1 MADIQFEH
9 IDPWVDGQGD
19 TGLTA
24 RQKLRRNFE
33 KIKAW
38 MDSVATMLS
47 GKYLSKEEDDEAEG
61 VITFKKGSLFGPLGA
76 WGWVKQ
82 TVENRVGEGWAWF
95 KNLLADT
102 LEALSAL
109 INGNLTVHGGDLT
122 VEEDEL
128 GNGGNVSVEGNL
140 TVSGLTTLINAI
152 ISNLTVQHNLT
163 VNETA
168 TIANLIVT
176 GAAHFFKVII
186 DEIKAAGGAI
196 VVTPADGFTVDL
208 VENITINGIAGKRLY
223 WRVSDGEKARTNK
236 WHALDQ
242 ALCKTD
248 NLANGTTYN
257 ASNKFYWSLVAA
269 VSPQPVEKTIDGNV
283 ADCHY
288 IDIYCGN
295 GETQENIP
303 KDANDVPLWYWVGDA
318 RDAAAGDEISML
330 GSRDANDVP
339 RQSALYFSAYTSIDT
354 GLTAPFI
361 ASYRGVN
368 DFNLASHRKTYM
380 DAVGQAFFGQFYSQ
394 STDSDDPTDIEDMLT
409 GSELKIIYGE
419 GSPLVTQPEQHW
431 TQADRQTYVD
441 RCFYYDIS
449 MEPALDG
456 GRFWKWT
463 MQAGESSPTYGWV
476 HVTDGDTLAALE
488 KIADVASDSKLTGGG
503 EKTRVLL
510 NWKDSREYY
519 TQTIAAT
526 PVEMTNSTESCMGS
540 TFAAIYQ
547 AAQTAWTA
555 LCRYLNGDQA
565 FDGGLQDAPLWISAT
580 LDANRVKKEAA
591 ADPAKWKACLLTTT
605 VLPTLSEVQ
614 GETAADSYRRKWSEF
629 YEAMATLAAAQLKW
643 QEKKIDEMGD
653 DGLLDPEE
661 KASLRQIFAA
671 EVKRYF
677 RMLDDFNALGG
688 TSAYYDDTHRLS
700 NIVEVPLNIIA
711 TFMDGEGDIEFDAVS
726 SPTGNPQQK
735 GYFEQ
740 DGSSYK
746 STEDTSVVTGKTY
759 YLPEMDLGTLTWQV
773 NSAMRDG
780 LTEEYDTTKAADAR
794 SGYPKW
800 LLKANETV
808 SQVVSDDLWDYFWNQ
823 YWSAA
828 NTMEAR
834 LTSAHQKSIDDIAEG
849 LQPQIFIQA
858 SAPTNYKEGDHWYQP
873 TTLTNPVTGATVSQD
888 DNGNPIYNHYVAK
901 KVNNVLKWVLVN
913 AATTSVFSKLAN
925 QIYQAV
931 FDSTNASSLVMRA
944 NSIESTV
951 SKISEGSQN
960 LLINSHF
967 EYGTDHWAAY
977 NSATISVVEQSGLP
991 GIFAH
996 CLKVQTSSG
1005 AIRGMQFSK
1014 TQQPYILLEEG
1025 KTYTFSFWAKADASK
1040 RIYVYRGTSNLGFF
1054 TIGTDWDRYGYSIEG
1069 DGKSLTFYIRD
1080 YNASDAVT
1088 FYLVGLQ
1095 LECGSRTDWQDFGG
1109 EPVMMKSQILQ
1120 LADKISMGVF
1130 KDEARKAG
1138 IDIEYDEQTDS
1149 GTVTLDADKVKI
1161 QGDLDLSSMNGLGE
1175 VKINGDKLTIEND
1188 LDIKGLTTEN
1198 VTIVNRNHAVPTI
1211 INMGIVS
1218 ENDNNPVKIKSVQ
1231 VKAVNIA
1238 GTAGSTGVAETE
1250 YGGDFSHMVVLPF
1263 YDSLVGS
1270 GSGWPASGDNL
1281 ISFETSGMQSSNP
1294 LYGNFALHADTNV
1307 DPSQRRVVQWKQNG
1321 THLTITNEVDYYCQ
1335 NFKEIEN
1342 GNYDNNARSAIS
1354 RYLLNRAVLVV
1365 ADPRIVCQQN
1375 TVYVQG
1381 RTTEPYIGGYRVYA
1395 HRGNTAQGNDIKGH
1409 AGCLSC
1415 GGYNARFC
1423 VLLPG
1428 QTLKLRSQLM
1438 TLENHTVLTWVVEN
1452 PADFDVMYH
1461 AASSQDRRR
1470 MTLCF
1475 SRGCTT
1481 DNDVVGI
1488 YANNVAF
1495 DPYAT
1500 PEAVKDAII
1509 GSKEANY
1516 YDNNSYYCL
1525 DF

>member
-61 VITFKKGSLFGPLGA
+61 VITFKKGSLFGPQGA

-82 TVENRVGEGWAWF
+82 TVANRVGEGWAWF
-95 KNLLADT
+95 KHLLADT

-168 TIANLIVT
+168 TITNLIVT

-208 VENITINGIAGKRLY
+208 VENITINGIPGKRLY
-223 WRVSDGEKARTNK
+223 WRVSDGQKARTNK

-269 VSPQPVEKTIDGNV
+269 VSSQPVEKTIDGNA

-318 RDAAAGDEISML
+318 REAAAGDEISML

-394 STDSDDPTDIEDMLT
+394 STDSDNPTDIEDMLT

-488 KIADVASDSKLTGGG
+488 KIADVASDSKLSGGG
-503 EKTRVLL
+503 EKTRVYLEWLEAKKTAASLMAQAEESGLSEEDSETYDDTHSYTNAYNAVSAAFTALSTYL
-510 NWKDSREYY
+510 NNKVAF
-519 TQTIAAT
+519 TIASAGFPAWIDPSNT
-526 PVEMTNSTESCMGS
+526 TIGLSVTTQLPSMTINETTYTGADYYRLVWKNFWDAIVELTR
-540 TFAAIYQ
+540 AIN
-547 AAQTAWTA
+547 AW
-555 LCRYLNGDQA
+555 Q
-565 FDGGLQDAPLWISAT
+565 
-580 LDANRVKKEAA
+580 
-591 ADPAKWKACLLTTT
+591 
-605 VLPTLSEVQ
+605 
-614 GETAADSYRRKWSEF
+614 YRTIE
-629 YEAMATLAAAQLKW
+629 Q
-643 QEKKIDEMGD
+643 MGD
-653 DGLLDPEE
+653 DGLIDPVE
-661 KASLRQIFAA
+661 KATLRQLFNE
-671 EVKRYF
+671 EVIAYWKRF
-677 RMLDDFNALGG
+677 DQVSDMLLTKIPSTEGVY
-688 TSAYYDDTHRLS
+688 TTLS
-700 NIVEVPLNIIA
+700 NADTAMQSAIQQLGSYLCGKTPTERHAGQGDWYIA
-711 TFMDGEGDIEFDAVS
+711 TPLPWTPQNSMRNGLQDPPESGTA
-726 SPTGNPQQK
+726 PTNLYPTWLQK
-735 GYFEQ
+735 GN
-740 DGSSYK
+740 
-746 STEDTSVVTGKTY
+746 DTQATVV
-759 YLPEMDLGTLTWQV
+759 
-773 NSAMRDG
+773 
-780 LTEEYDTTKAADAR
+780 
-794 SGYPKW
+794 
-800 LLKANETV
+800 
-808 SQVVSDDLWDYFWNQ
+808 DDNVWDYFWAEYTKAKQNLIDAI
-823 YWSAA
+823 AA
-828 NTMEAR
+828 GNDYLIENATA
-834 LTSAHQKSIDDIAEG
+834 DI
-849 LQPQIFIQA
+849 LPQVFIQA
-858 SAPTNYKEGDHWYQP
+858 TAPTDYKEGDHWYQP

-888 DNGNPIYNHYVAK
+888 QNGNPIYNHYIAR
-901 KVNNVLKWVLVN
+901 KVNNVLQWVLVN
-913 AATTSVFSKLAN
+913 AATTSVFSQLAN

-951 SKISEGSQN
+951 SKIKEGSQN

-967 EYGTDHWAAY
+967 EDGTNHWAAY
-977 NSATISVVEQSGLP
+977 NSATISVVAQSGLP
-991 GIFAH
+991 LTFEH

-1040 RIYVYRGTSNLGFF
+1040 RIYVYRGTTNLGLF
-1054 TIGTDWDRYGYSIEG
+1054 TIGTDWDRYGYTIEG
-1069 DGKSLTFYIRD
+1069 DGKSLNFSVRD
-1080 YNASDAVT
+1080 YNSSDAVT

-1095 LECGSRTDWQDFGG
+1095 LECGQRTDWQDFGG

-1342 GNYDNNARSAIS
+1342 GGYDNNARSAIS
-1354 RYLLNRAVLVV
+1354 RYLLNRSVLVV

-1395 HRGNTAQGNDIKGH
+1395 HRGNTASGNDIKGH

-1452 PADFDVMYH
+1452 PTDFDVMYH

-1470 MTLCF
+1470 MSLCF
-1475 SRGCTT
+1475 SRGCPS

>member
-61 VITFKKGSLFGPLGA
+61 VITFKKGSLFGPQGA

-95 KNLLADT
+95 KHLLADT

-168 TIANLIVT
+168 TITNLIVT

-223 WRVSDGEKARTNK
+223 WRVSDGQKARTNK

-269 VSPQPVEKTIDGNV
+269 VSSQPVEKTIDGNA

-303 KDANDVPLWYWVGDA
+303 KDGNDVPLWYWVGDA

-394 STDSDDPTDIEDMLT
+394 STDSDNPTDIEDMLT

-488 KIADVASDSKLTGGG
+488 KIADVASDSKLSGGG
-503 EKTRVLL
+503 EKTRVYLEWLEAKKTAASLMAQAEESGLSEEDSETYDRTHSYTNAYNAVSAAFTALSTYL
-510 NWKDSREYY
+510 NNKVAF
-519 TQTIAAT
+519 TIASQGFPAWIDPSNT
-526 PVEMTNSTESCMGS
+526 TIGLSVTTQLPSMTVNETTYTGADYYRLVWKNFWDAIVELTR
-540 TFAAIYQ
+540 AIN
-547 AAQTAWTA
+547 AW
-555 LCRYLNGDQA
+555 Q
-565 FDGGLQDAPLWISAT
+565 
-580 LDANRVKKEAA
+580 
-591 ADPAKWKACLLTTT
+591 
-605 VLPTLSEVQ
+605 
-614 GETAADSYRRKWSEF
+614 YR
-629 YEAMATLAAAQLKW
+629 T
-643 QEKKIDEMGD
+643 IDRMGD
-653 DGLLDPEE
+653 DGFLDPEE
-661 KASLRQIFAA
+661 KASLRQIFSA
-671 EVKRYF
+671 ELQRYF
-677 RMLDDFNALGG
+677 RMLDDFNSLGG
-688 TSAYYDDTHRLS
+688 TSAHYDDTHTLS
-700 NIVEVPLNIIA
+700 NIVIAHLNNLG
-711 TFMDGEGDIEFDAVS
+711 TYLDGEQLVYMTTTVAQG
-726 SPTGNPQQK
+726 GNPSLLCLFEYDSETG
-735 GYFEQ
+735 GY
-740 DGSSYK
+740 K
-746 STEDTSVVTGKTY
+746 PTEDISVVSGKTY
-759 YLPEMDLGTLTWQV
+759 YKPEVDEITWEV
-773 NSAMRDG
+773 NSEMREG
-780 LTEEYDTTKAADAR
+780 LTDEMFYPATMESGDRT
-794 SGYPKW
+794 GYPRW
-800 LLKANETV
+800 LLKENETQ
-808 SQVVSDDLWDYFWNQ
+808 SQVVEDKEWDYFWNK

-828 NTMEAR
+828 NTMEAN
-834 LTSAHQKSIDDIAEG
+834 LAKAHQKSVDDIAEG

-858 SAPTNYKEGDHWYQP
+858 TAPTDYKEGDHWYQP

-888 DNGNPIYNHYVAK
+888 QNGNPIYNHYIAR
-901 KVNNVLKWVLVN
+901 KVNNVLQWVLVN
-913 AATTSVFSKLAN
+913 AASTSVFSQLAN

-960 LLINSHF
+960 LLINGHF
-967 EYGTDHWAAY
+967 EDGTNHWAAY
-977 NSATISVVEQSGLP
+977 SGATISVVAQSGLP
-991 GIFAH
+991 LTFEH

-1005 AIRGMQFSK
+1005 RIRGMQFSK
-1014 TQQPYILLEEG
+1014 TQQPYILAEDG
-1025 KTYTFSFWAKADASK
+1025 KNYILSFWAKADASK
-1040 RIYVYRGTSNLGFF
+1040 TFCVYRGDDLLGRF
-1054 TIGTDWDRYGYSIEG
+1054 TLGTTWQRYNYLVEG
-1069 DGKSLTFYIRD
+1069 DGESLTFYIRD
-1080 YNASDAVT
+1080 YNASDTVT
-1088 FYLVGLQ
+1088 MYLVGMQ
-1095 LECGSRTDWQDFGG
+1095 LECGVLSDWQDFGG

-1138 IDIEYDEQTDS
+1138 IDIEYDPQTDS
-1149 GTVTLDADKVKI
+1149 GTVTLDGDKVI
-1161 QGDLDLSSMNGLGE
+1161 VEGDLD
-1175 VKINGDKLTIEND
+1175 V
-1188 LDIKGLTTEN
+1188 KGLVHNSSKSIRYDDWYVQAHMEYPDGQDPVQVPASGY
-1198 VTIVNRNHAVPTI
+1198 VTSDDSTRANCVYLEHAVQ
-1211 INMGIVS
+1211 MIVPIDLS
-1218 ENDNNPVKIKSVQ
+1218 RTKNVNVKGMS
-1231 VKAVNIA
+1231 
-1238 GTAGSTGVAETE
+1238 GSTSQNVPSTNV
-1250 YGGDFSHMVVLPF
+1250 HPMVVLPG
-1263 YDSLVGS
+1263 YTAQTLEGGLTLPAVTES
-1270 GSGWPASGDNL
+1270 GIQIN
-1281 ISFETSGMQSSNP
+1281 
-1294 LYGNFALHADTNV
+1294 
-1307 DPSQRRVVQWKQNG
+1307 
-1321 THLTITNEVDYYCQ
+1321 ITNSFHAAYKNWSKPPVGGSSTGEDI
-1335 NFKEIEN
+1335 KKAKKLMN
-1342 GNYDNNARSAIS
+1342 GA
-1354 RYLLNRAVLVV
+1354 LLVV
-1365 ADPRIVCQQN
+1365 ADANLLKYSNYSSSGVGMN
-1375 TVYVQG
+1375 TDF
-1381 RTTEPYIGGYRVYA
+1381 TTQAGMRNSF
-1395 HRGNTAQGNDIKGH
+1395 HCKGLFSKLI
-1409 AGCLSC
+1409 A
-1415 GGYNARFC
+1415 
-1423 VLLPG
+1423 VMPG
-1428 QTLKLRSQLM
+1428 QTLSLVSSVEEYGDGGTKFLVWYVQNASEYVALNGSVRVSRWNGT
-1438 TLENHTVLTWVVEN
+1438 TLVDHNIFPFT
-1452 PADFDVMYH
+1452 AGDY
-1461 AASSQDRRR
+1461 
-1470 MTLCF
+1470 
-1475 SRGCTT
+1475 
-1481 DNDVVGI
+1481 
-1488 YANNVAF
+1488 YANLSLMATEGCKAACSGNTPLLHLVLESGLW
-1495 DPYAT
+1495 PYRMDVNQT
-1500 PEAVKDAII
+1500 SEDENW
-1509 GSKEANY
+1509 SNEEY
-1516 YDNNSYYCL
+1516 
-1525 DF
+1525 

>member
-1 MADIQFEH
+1 MADINFEH

-19 TGLTA
+19 TGLTS

-95 KNLLADT
+95 KHLLADT

-128 GNGGNVSVEGNL
+128 GNGGDVSVEGNL

-168 TIANLIVT
+168 TITNLIVT
-176 GAAHFFKVII
+176 GAAHFFRVII

-208 VENITINGIAGKRLY
+208 VEDITINGIAGKRLY
-223 WRVSDGEKARTNK
+223 WRVSDGQKARTNK

-269 VSPQPVEKTIDGNV
+269 VSPQPVEKTIDGNA

-303 KDANDVPLWYWVGDA
+303 KDGNDVPLWYWVGDA

-488 KIADVASDSKLTGGG
+488 KISNVASDGVLTGGG
-503 EKTRVLL
+503 EKTRVYLEWMEAVKTYSTLL
-510 NWKDSREYY
+510 AQMQENNADGDWTNPNSSAEYK
-519 TQTIAAT
+519 TG
-526 PVEMTNSTESCMGS
+526 VK
-540 TFAAIYQ
+540 FF
-547 AAQTAWTA
+547 TAWSNFGTA
-555 LCRYLNGDQA
+555 FFALATYLNNKTDFSSDYQVT
-565 FDGGLQDAPLWISAT
+565 PPSWINDS
-580 LDANRVKKEAA
+580 NRG
-591 ADPAKWKACLLTTT
+591 TST
-605 VLPTLSEVQ
+605 VLPPWLDT
-614 GETAADSYRRKWSEF
+614 ETPPGKAEWTTGAKAYRGV
-629 YEAMATLAAAQLKW
+629 W
-643 QEKKIDEMGD
+643 QDYYDTMIEMRRALDAWQFKKIDEMGD
-653 DGLLDPEE
+653 DGLIDPVE
-661 KASLRQIFAA
+661 KATLRQLFNE
-671 EVKRYF
+671 EVIAYWKRF
-677 RMLDDFNALGG
+677 DQVSDMLLTKIPSTEGVY
-688 TSAYYDDTHRLS
+688 TTLS
-700 NIVEVPLNIIA
+700 NADTAMQSAIQQLGSYLCGKTPTERHAGQGDWYIA
-711 TFMDGEGDIEFDAVS
+711 TPLPWTPQNSMRNGLQDPPESGTA
-726 SPTGNPQQK
+726 PTNLYPTWLQK
-735 GYFEQ
+735 GN
-740 DGSSYK
+740 
-746 STEDTSVVTGKTY
+746 DTQATVV
-759 YLPEMDLGTLTWQV
+759 
-773 NSAMRDG
+773 
-780 LTEEYDTTKAADAR
+780 
-794 SGYPKW
+794 
-800 LLKANETV
+800 
-808 SQVVSDDLWDYFWNQ
+808 DDNVWDYFWAEYTKAKQNLIDAI
-823 YWSAA
+823 AA
-828 NTMEAR
+828 GNDYLIENATA
-834 LTSAHQKSIDDIAEG
+834 DI
-849 LQPQIFIQA
+849 LPQVFIQA
-858 SAPTNYKEGDHWYQP
+858 SAPTDYKEGDHWYQP

-888 DNGNPIYNHYVAK
+888 QNGNPIYNHYVAK
-901 KVNNVLKWVLVN
+901 KVENVLKWVLVN
-913 AATTSVFSKLAN
+913 AATTSVFSQLAN

-1005 AIRGMQFSK
+1005 AIRGMQFST

-1095 LECGSRTDWQDFGG
+1095 LECGPRSDWQDFGG

-1138 IDIEYDEQTDS
+1138 IDIEYDAQTDS
-1149 GTVTLDADKVKI
+1149 GTVTLDGDKVI
-1161 QGDLDLSSMNGLGE
+1161 VEGDLD
-1175 VKINGDKLTIEND
+1175 V
-1188 LDIKGLTTEN
+1188 KGLTTEN
-1198 VTIVNRNHAVPTI
+1198 VTIVERNHSVPTI

-1238 GTAGSTGVAETE
+1238 GTAGATGVAETE

-1281 ISFETSGMQSSNP
+1281 ISFNTSGMESSNP

-1342 GNYDNNARSAIS
+1342 GGYDNNARSAIS

-1395 HRGNTAQGNDIKGH
+1395 HRGITAQGNDIKGH

-1452 PADFDVMYH
+1452 PTDFDVMYH

>member
-1 MADIQFEH
+1 MADINFEH

-19 TGLTA
+19 TGLTS

-95 KNLLADT
+95 KHLLADT

-128 GNGGNVSVEGNL
+128 GNGGDVSVEGNL

-168 TIANLIVT
+168 TITNLIVT
-176 GAAHFFKVII
+176 GAAHFFRVII

-208 VENITINGIAGKRLY
+208 VEDITINGIAGKRLY
-223 WRVSDGEKARTNK
+223 WRVSDGQKARTNK

-269 VSPQPVEKTIDGNV
+269 VSPQPVEKTIDGNA

-303 KDANDVPLWYWVGDA
+303 KDGNDVPLWYWVGDA

-488 KIADVASDSKLTGGG
+488 KISNVASDGVLTGGG
-503 EKTRVLL
+503 EKTRVYLEWMEAVKTYSTLL
-510 NWKDSREYY
+510 AQMQENNADGDWTNPNSSAEYK
-519 TQTIAAT
+519 TG
-526 PVEMTNSTESCMGS
+526 VK
-540 TFAAIYQ
+540 FF
-547 AAQTAWTA
+547 TAWSNFGTA
-555 LCRYLNGDQA
+555 FFALATYLNNKTDFSSDYQVT
-565 FDGGLQDAPLWISAT
+565 PPSWINDS
-580 LDANRVKKEAA
+580 NRG
-591 ADPAKWKACLLTTT
+591 TST
-605 VLPTLSEVQ
+605 VLPPWLDT
-614 GETAADSYRRKWSEF
+614 ETPPGKAEWTTGAKAYRGV
-629 YEAMATLAAAQLKW
+629 W
-643 QEKKIDEMGD
+643 QDYYDTMIEMRRALDAWQFKKIDEMGD
-653 DGLLDPEE
+653 DGLIDPVE
-661 KASLRQIFAA
+661 KATLRQLFNE
-671 EVKRYF
+671 EVIAYWKRF
-677 RMLDDFNALGG
+677 DQVSDMLLTKIPSTEGVY
-688 TSAYYDDTHRLS
+688 TTLS
-700 NIVEVPLNIIA
+700 NADTAMQNAIQQLGSYLCGKTPTERHAGQGDWYIA
-711 TFMDGEGDIEFDAVS
+711 TPLPWTPQNSMRNGLQDPPESGTA
-726 SPTGNPQQK
+726 PTNLYPTWLQK
-735 GYFEQ
+735 GN
-740 DGSSYK
+740 
-746 STEDTSVVTGKTY
+746 DTQATVV
-759 YLPEMDLGTLTWQV
+759 
-773 NSAMRDG
+773 
-780 LTEEYDTTKAADAR
+780 
-794 SGYPKW
+794 
-800 LLKANETV
+800 
-808 SQVVSDDLWDYFWNQ
+808 DDNVWDYFWAEYTKAKQNLIDAI
-823 YWSAA
+823 AA
-828 NTMEAR
+828 GNDYLIENATA
-834 LTSAHQKSIDDIAEG
+834 DI
-849 LQPQIFIQA
+849 LPQVFIQA
-858 SAPTNYKEGDHWYQP
+858 SAPTDYKEGDHWYQP

-888 DNGNPIYNHYVAK
+888 QNGNPIYNHYVAK
-901 KVNNVLKWVLVN
+901 KVENVLKWVLVN
-913 AATTSVFSKLAN
+913 AATTSVFSQLAN

-1005 AIRGMQFSK
+1005 AIRGMQFST

-1095 LECGSRTDWQDFGG
+1095 LECGPRSDWQDFGG

-1138 IDIEYDEQTDS
+1138 IDIEYDAQTDS
-1149 GTVTLDADKVKI
+1149 GTVTLDGDKVI
-1161 QGDLDLSSMNGLGE
+1161 VEGDLD
-1175 VKINGDKLTIEND
+1175 V
-1188 LDIKGLTTEN
+1188 KGLTTEN
-1198 VTIVNRNHAVPTI
+1198 VTIVERNHSVPTI

-1238 GTAGSTGVAETE
+1238 GTAGATGVAETE

-1281 ISFETSGMQSSNP
+1281 ISFNTSGMESSNP

-1342 GNYDNNARSAIS
+1342 GGYDNNARSAIS

-1395 HRGNTAQGNDIKGH
+1395 HRGITAQGNDIKGH

-1452 PADFDVMYH
+1452 PTDFDVMYH

>member
-95 KNLLADT
+95 KHLLADT

-168 TIANLIVT
+168 TITNLIVT

-208 VENITINGIAGKRLY
+208 VEDITINGIAGKRLY
-223 WRVSDGEKARTNK
+223 WRVSDGQKARTNK

-269 VSPQPVEKTIDGNV
+269 VSPQPVEKTIDGNA

-288 IDIYCGN
+288 IDIYCGS
-295 GETQENIP
+295 GETQGNIP
-303 KDANDVPLWYWVGDA
+303 LDGNDVPLWYWVGDA
-318 RDAAAGDEISML
+318 REAAAGDEISML

-394 STDSDDPTDIEDMLT
+394 STDSDNPTDIEDMLT

-488 KIADVASDSKLTGGG
+488 KISNVASDGVLTGGG
-503 EKTRVLL
+503 EKTRVYLEWMEAVKTYTTLL
-510 NWKDSREYY
+510 AQMQENNADGDW
-519 TQTIAAT
+519 
-526 PVEMTNSTESCMGS
+526 TNSQS
-540 TFAAIYQ
+540 TSEYKTGVKFY
-547 AAQTAWTA
+547 TAWNNFNTA
-555 LCRYLNGDQA
+555 FFALATYLNNKVDFSSNYQNSVPA
-565 FDGGLQDAPLWISAT
+565 WIN
-580 LDANRVKKEAA
+580 DANRG
-591 ADPAKWKACLLTTT
+591 TST
-605 VLPTLSEVQ
+605 VLPPWLNT
-614 GETAADSYRRKWSEF
+614 ETPPGKAEWTTGAKAYRGV
-629 YEAMATLAAAQLKW
+629 W
-643 QEKKIDEMGD
+643 QDYYDTMIEMRRALDAWQFKKIEEMGD
-653 DGLLDPEE
+653 DGFLDPEE
-661 KASLRQIFAA
+661 KASLRQIFSA
-671 EVKRYF
+671 ELQRYF
-677 RMLDDFNALGG
+677 RMLDDFNSLGG
-688 TSAYYDDTHRLS
+688 TSAHYDDTHTLS
-700 NIVEVPLNIIA
+700 NIVIAHLNNLG
-711 TFMDGEGDIEFDAVS
+711 TYLDGEQLVYMTTTVAQG
-726 SPTGNPQQK
+726 GNPSLLCLFEYDSETG
-735 GYFEQ
+735 GY
-740 DGSSYK
+740 K
-746 STEDTSVVTGKTY
+746 PTEDISVVSGKTY
-759 YLPEMDLGTLTWQV
+759 YKPEVDEITWEV
-773 NSAMRDG
+773 NSEMREG
-780 LTEEYDTTKAADAR
+780 LTDELFYPATMESGDRT
-794 SGYPKW
+794 GYPRW
-800 LLKANETV
+800 LLKENQTQ
-808 SQVVSDDLWDYFWNQ
+808 SQVVEDKEWDYFWNK

-828 NTMEAR
+828 NTMEAN
-834 LTSAHQKSIDDIAEG
+834 LAKAHQKAVDEAVDG
-849 LQPQIFIQA
+849 LQTQIFIQA
-858 SAPTNYKEGDHWYQP
+858 TAPTDYKEGDHWYQP
-873 TTLTNPVTGATVSQD
+873 TTLTNPVTGASVSQD
-888 DNGNPIYNHYVAK
+888 DDGNPIYNHYVAR

-951 SKISEGSQN
+951 SKIEEGSQN
-960 LLINSHF
+960 LLINGHF
-967 EYGTDHWAAY
+967 EDGTNHWAAY
-977 NSATISVVEQSGLP
+977 NSATISVVAQSGLP
-991 GIFAH
+991 LTFEH

-1014 TQQPYILLEEG
+1014 TQQPYILAEDG
-1025 KTYTFSFWAKADASK
+1025 KNYILSFWAKADASK
-1040 RIYVYRGTSNLGFF
+1040 TFCVYRGGDLLGRF
-1054 TIGTDWDRYGYSIEG
+1054 TLGTTWQRYNYLVEG
-1069 DGKSLTFYIRD
+1069 DGESLTFYIRD
-1080 YNASDAVT
+1080 YNASDTVT
-1088 FYLVGLQ
+1088 MYLVGMQ
-1095 LECGSRTDWQDFGG
+1095 LECGVLSDWQDFGG

-1138 IDIEYDEQTDS
+1138 IDIEYDPQTDS
-1149 GTVTLDADKVKI
+1149 GTVTLDGDKVI
-1161 QGDLDLSSMNGLGE
+1161 VEGDLD
-1175 VKINGDKLTIEND
+1175 V
-1188 LDIKGLTTEN
+1188 KGLVHN
-1198 VTIVNRNHAVPTI
+1198 
-1211 INMGIVS
+1211 S
-1218 ENDNNPVKIKSVQ
+1218 SKSIRYDDWYVQAHMEYPDGQDPVQ
-1231 VKAVNIA
+1231 VPASGYVTSDDSTRANCVYLEHAAQMIVPIDLSRTKNVNVK
-1238 GTAGSTGVAETE
+1238 GMSGSTSQNVP
-1250 YGGDFSHMVVLPF
+1250 SKNVHPMVVLPG
-1263 YDSLVGS
+1263 YTAQTLEGGLTLPAVTES
-1270 GSGWPASGDNL
+1270 GIQIN
-1281 ISFETSGMQSSNP
+1281 
-1294 LYGNFALHADTNV
+1294 
-1307 DPSQRRVVQWKQNG
+1307 
-1321 THLTITNEVDYYCQ
+1321 ITNSFHAAYKNWSVPPAGGANTGEDI
-1335 NFKEIEN
+1335 KKAKKLMN
-1342 GNYDNNARSAIS
+1342 GA
-1354 RYLLNRAVLVV
+1354 LLVV
-1365 ADPRIVCQQN
+1365 ADANLLKYSNYGSSGVGMN
-1375 TVYVQG
+1375 TDF
-1381 RTTEPYIGGYRVYA
+1381 TTQAGMRNSF
-1395 HRGNTAQGNDIKGH
+1395 HCKGLFSKLI
-1409 AGCLSC
+1409 A
-1415 GGYNARFC
+1415 
-1423 VLLPG
+1423 VMPG
-1428 QTLKLRSQLM
+1428 QTLSLVSSVEEYGDGGTKFLVWYVQNASEYVALNGSVRVSRWNGT
-1438 TLENHTVLTWVVEN
+1438 TLVDHNIFPFT
-1452 PADFDVMYH
+1452 AGDY
-1461 AASSQDRRR
+1461 
-1470 MTLCF
+1470 
-1475 SRGCTT
+1475 
-1481 DNDVVGI
+1481 
-1488 YANNVAF
+1488 YANLSLMATEGCKAACSGNTPLLHLVLESGLW
-1495 DPYAT
+1495 PYRMDVNQT
-1500 PEAVKDAII
+1500 SEDENW
-1509 GSKEANY
+1509 SNEE
-1516 YDNNSYYCL
+1516 D
-1525 DF
+1525 

>member
-19 TGLTA
+19 TGLTS

-140 TVSGLTTLINAI
+140 TVDGLTTLINAI
-152 ISNLTVQHNLT
+152 ISSLTVQHNLT

-168 TIANLIVT
+168 TITNLIVT

-208 VENITINGIAGKRLY
+208 VEDITINGIAGKRLY
-223 WRVSDGEKARTNK
+223 WRVSDGQKARTNK

-269 VSPQPVEKTIDGNV
+269 VSSQPVEKTIDGNA

-303 KDANDVPLWYWVGDA
+303 KDGNDVPLWYWVGDA

-361 ASYRGVN
+361 AQYRGVN

-380 DAVGQAFFGQFYSQ
+380 DAVGSAFFGQLYSQ
-394 STDSDDPTDIEDMLT
+394 ATDSDDPTDIEDMLT

-476 HVTDGDTLAALE
+476 HVTDGDTLTALE
-488 KIADVASDSKLTGGG
+488 KISNVASDGVLTGGG
-503 EKTRVLL
+503 EKTRVYLEWMEAVKTYSTLL
-510 NWKDSREYY
+510 AQMQENNADGDWTNPNSSAEYK
-519 TQTIAAT
+519 TG
-526 PVEMTNSTESCMGS
+526 VK
-540 TFAAIYQ
+540 FF
-547 AAQTAWTA
+547 TAWSNFGTA
-555 LCRYLNGDQA
+555 FFALATYLNNKTDFSSDYQVT
-565 FDGGLQDAPLWISAT
+565 PPSWINDS
-580 LDANRVKKEAA
+580 NRG
-591 ADPAKWKACLLTTT
+591 TST
-605 VLPTLSEVQ
+605 VLPPWLDTENPP
-614 GETAADSYRRKWSEF
+614 GKAEWTTGAKAYRGV
-629 YEAMATLAAAQLKW
+629 W
-643 QEKKIDEMGD
+643 QDYYDTMIEMRRALDAWQFKKIDEMGD
-653 DGLLDPEE
+653 DGFLDPEE
-661 KASLRQIFAA
+661 KASLRQIFSA
-671 EVKRYF
+671 EVQRYF
-677 RMLDDFNALGG
+677 RMLDDFNSLGG
-688 TSAYYDDTHRLS
+688 TSAHYDDTHTLS
-700 NIVEVPLNIIA
+700 NIVIAHLNNLG
-711 TFMDGEGDIEFDAVS
+711 TYLDGEQLVYMTTTVAQG
-726 SPTGNPQQK
+726 GNPSLLCLFEYDSETG
-735 GYFEQ
+735 GY
-740 DGSSYK
+740 K
-746 STEDTSVVTGKTY
+746 PTEDISVVSGKTY
-759 YLPEMDLGTLTWQV
+759 YKPEVDEITWEV
-773 NSAMRDG
+773 NSEMREG
-780 LTEEYDTTKAADAR
+780 LTDEMFYPATMESGDRT
-794 SGYPKW
+794 GYPRW
-800 LLKANETV
+800 LLKENETQ
-808 SQVVSDDLWDYFWNQ
+808 SQVVEDKEWDYFWNQ

-834 LTSAHQKSIDDIAEG
+834 LTSAHQKSIDDIADG

-873 TTLTNPVTGATVSQD
+873 TTLTNPVTGASVSQD

-1005 AIRGMQFSK
+1005 AIRGMQFS
-1014 TQQPYILLEEG
+1014 TAQQPYILLEEG

-1054 TIGTDWDRYGYSIEG
+1054 TIGTSWDRYGYSIEG
-1069 DGKSLTFYIRD
+1069 DGKSLTFSVRD

-1095 LECGSRTDWQDFGG
+1095 LECGSRSDWQDFGG

-1138 IDIEYDEQTDS
+1138 IDIEYDAQTDS
-1149 GTVTLDADKVKI
+1149 GTVTLDGDKVI
-1161 QGDLDLSSMNGLGE
+1161 VDGDLD
-1175 VKINGDKLTIEND
+1175 V
-1188 LDIKGLTTEN
+1188 KGLTTEN
-1198 VTIVNRNHAVPTI
+1198 VTIVDRNHSVPTI

-1238 GTAGSTGVAETE
+1238 GTAGATGVAETE

-1281 ISFETSGMQSSNP
+1281 ISFNTSGMESSNP

-1342 GNYDNNARSAIS
+1342 GGYDNNARSAIS

-1395 HRGNTAQGNDIKGH
+1395 HRGITAQGNDIKGH

>member
-33 KIKAW
+33 KIKSW

-61 VITFKKGSLFGPLGA
+61 VITFKKGSLFGPQGA

-82 TVENRVGEGWAWF
+82 TVANRVGEGWAWF
-95 KNLLADT
+95 KHLLADT

-168 TIANLIVT
+168 TITNLIVT

-223 WRVSDGEKARTNK
+223 WRVSDGQKARTNK

-269 VSPQPVEKTIDGNV
+269 VSSQPVEKTIDGNA

-354 GLTAPFI
+354 GMTAPFI
-361 ASYRGVN
+361 AQYRGVN

-380 DAVGQAFFGQFYSQ
+380 DAVGSAFFGQLYSQ
-394 STDSDDPTDIEDMLT
+394 ATDSDDPTDIEDMLT

-488 KIADVASDSKLTGGG
+488 KISNVASDGVLTGGG
-503 EKTRVLL
+503 EKTRVYLEWMEAVKTYSTLL
-510 NWKDSREYY
+510 AQMQENNADGDWTNPNSSAEYK
-519 TQTIAAT
+519 TG
-526 PVEMTNSTESCMGS
+526 VK
-540 TFAAIYQ
+540 FF
-547 AAQTAWTA
+547 TAWSNFGTA
-555 LCRYLNGDQA
+555 FFALATYLNNKTDFSSDYQVT
-565 FDGGLQDAPLWISAT
+565 PPSWIN
-580 LDANRVKKEAA
+580 DANRG
-591 ADPAKWKACLLTTT
+591 TST
-605 VLPTLSEVQ
+605 VLPPWLDTENPP
-614 GETAADSYRRKWSEF
+614 GKAEWTTGAKAYRGV
-629 YEAMATLAAAQLKW
+629 W
-643 QEKKIDEMGD
+643 QDYYDTMIEMRRALDAWQFKKIGEMGD
-653 DGLLDPEE
+653 DGLIDPVE
-661 KASLRQIFAA
+661 KATLRQLFNE
-671 EVKRYF
+671 EVIAYWKRF
-677 RMLDDFNALGG
+677 DQVSDMLLTKIPSTEGVY
-688 TSAYYDDTHRLS
+688 TTLS
-700 NIVEVPLNIIA
+700 NADTAMQSAIQQLGSYLCGKTPTERHAGQGDWYIA
-711 TFMDGEGDIEFDAVS
+711 TPLPWTPQNSMRNGLQDPPESGTA
-726 SPTGNPQQK
+726 PTNLYPTWLQK
-735 GYFEQ
+735 G
-740 DGSSYK
+740 S
-746 STEDTSVVTGKTY
+746 DTQATVV
-759 YLPEMDLGTLTWQV
+759 
-773 NSAMRDG
+773 
-780 LTEEYDTTKAADAR
+780 
-794 SGYPKW
+794 
-800 LLKANETV
+800 
-808 SQVVSDDLWDYFWNQ
+808 DDNVWDYFWAEYTKAKQNLINAI
-823 YWSAA
+823 AA
-828 NTMEAR
+828 GNDYLIENATA
-834 LTSAHQKSIDDIAEG
+834 DI
-849 LQPQIFIQA
+849 LPQVFIQA
-858 SAPTNYKEGDHWYQP
+858 TAPTDYKEGDHWYQP

-977 NSATISVVEQSGLP
+977 NGATISVVEQSGLP

-1005 AIRGMQFSK
+1005 AIRGMQFST

-1069 DGKSLTFYIRD
+1069 DGKSLTFSVRD

-1138 IDIEYDEQTDS
+1138 IDIEYDAQTDS
-1149 GTVTLDADKVKI
+1149 GTVTLDGDKVI
-1161 QGDLDLSSMNGLGE
+1161 VEGDLD
-1175 VKINGDKLTIEND
+1175 V
-1188 LDIKGLTTEN
+1188 KGLTTEN
-1198 VTIVNRNHAVPTI
+1198 VTIVDRNHSVPTI

-1238 GTAGSTGVAETE
+1238 GTAGATGVAETE

-1270 GSGWPASGDNL
+1270 GSGWPASDDNL
-1281 ISFETSGMQSSNP
+1281 ISFNTSGMQSSNP

-1342 GNYDNNARSAIS
+1342 GGYDNNARSAIS

-1395 HRGNTAQGNDIKGH
+1395 HRGITAQGNDIKGH

>member
-61 VITFKKGSLFGPLGA
+61 VITFKKGSLFGPQGA

-82 TVENRVGEGWAWF
+82 TVANRVGEGWAWF

-128 GNGGNVSVEGNL
+128 GNGGDAHIGGSL
-140 TVSGLTTLINAI
+140 TVDGLTRLFEAI
-152 ISNLTVQHNLT
+152 IQNLT
-163 VNETA
+163 VNNNFSVGGTA
-168 TIANLIVT
+168 TIHNLIVT
-176 GAAHFFKVII
+176 GVAHFFKVII
-186 DEIKAAGGAI
+186 DEIKAAGGAF
-196 VVTPADGFTVDL
+196 VLTAADGFNVDL
-208 VENITINGIAGKRLY
+208 VEDVTLTLNGRTIAGKRLY
-223 WRVSDGEKARTNK
+223 WRATDGQRKRSNMWQTG
-236 WHALDQ
+236 DQ

-248 NLANGTTYN
+248 NLAEGTAYDV
-257 ASNKFYWSLVAA
+257 SNKYYWAVVAA
-269 VSPQPVEKTIDGNV
+269 VSQRPETKTIDGND
-283 ADCHY
+283 AQCHY
-288 IDIYCGN
+288 IDIYCGS
-295 GETQENIP
+295 GESSIP
-303 KDANDVPLWYWVGDA
+303 TDANDIPLWAGEPTT
-318 RDAAAGDEISML
+318 AAAGDEISML
-330 GSRDANDVP
+330 GSRSADTA
-339 RQSALYFSAYTSIDT
+339 RQSALYFSAHSSLDVE
-354 GLTAPFI
+354 LTAPLL
-361 ASYRGVN
+361 ATYRGIN
-368 DFNLASHRKTYM
+368 DFTLSSHRKTYA
-380 DAVGQAFFGQFYSQ
+380 DAIGQAFFGKFYS
-394 STDSDDPTDIEDMLT
+394 SATDSDDPTDIEDWLT
-409 GSELKIIYGE
+409 GSEIKIIYGE
-419 GSPLVTQPEQHW
+419 GSPLVTRPEQNW
-431 TQADRQTYVD
+431 TQQDYANYADR
-441 RCFYYDIS
+441 CLYYDIS
-449 MEPALDG
+449 AEPAEDG

-463 MQAGESSPTYGWV
+463 MQAGEENPTFGWE

-526 PVEMTNSTESCMGS
+526 PVEMTTSTESCMGS

-580 LDANRVKKEAA
+580 LDANRVKKESA

-688 TSAYYDDTHRLS
+688 TSAYYDDQHRLS
-700 NIVEVPLNIIA
+700 NIVEEPLNIIA
-711 TFMDGEGDIEFDAVS
+711 TFMDGEGDIEFGAVS
-726 SPTGNPQQK
+726 SPSGNPQQK

-746 STEDTSVVTGKTY
+746 STEDTSAVTGKTY

-858 SAPTNYKEGDHWYQP
+858 TAPTNYKAGDHWYQP
-873 TTLTNPVTGATVSQD
+873 TTLKNPVTGSNVSED
-888 DNGNPIYNHYVAK
+888 SNGNPIYNHYIAV
-901 KVNNVLKWVLVN
+901 VENNTLKWKLVN
-913 AATTSVFSKLAN
+913 AATTSVFSQLAN
-925 QIYQAV
+925 QIYAAV
-931 FDSTNASSLVMRA
+931 FDTNNASSLVMRST
-944 NSIESTV
+944 SIESAV
-951 SKISEGSQN
+951 SRIENGSQN
-960 LLINSHF
+960 LLLNGHF
-967 EYGTDHWAAY
+967 EDGTNHYAAD
-977 NSATISVVEQSGLP
+977 NGATISTVAQSGLP
-991 GIFAH
+991 NSFLH

-1005 AIRGMQFSK
+1005 GVRGMSFSVNE
-1014 TQQPYILLEEG
+1014 QPHIKLKDGES
-1025 KTYTFSFWAKADASK
+1025 YTFSFWAKADSSK
-1040 RIYVYRGTSNLGFF
+1040 RIRAYRGSTLLGQY
-1054 TIGTDWDRYGYSIEG
+1054 TLGTTWTRYGFAVDG
-1069 DGKSLTFYIRD
+1069 DGKSETFYVRD
-1080 YNASDAVT
+1080 YAAADTVT
-1088 FYLVGLQ
+1088 FYLAGMQLQ
-1095 LECGSRTDWQDFGG
+1095 LGSRTDWADFGG
-1109 EPVMMKSQILQ
+1109 DPVLLKTQITQ
-1120 LADKISMGVF
+1120 LADRISLAVF

-1138 IDIEYDEQTDS
+1138 IDIEYDAQTDS
-1149 GTVTLDADKVKI
+1149 GTVTLQGDKVI
-1161 QGDLDLSSMNGLGE
+1161 VDG
-1175 VKINGDKLTIEND
+1175 D
-1188 LDIKGLTTEN
+1188 LDIKGTVQNSSKLIRYDDTYIAAHVEYPDGQGATEVPATGYVTSGDSSVPYCVFIGAIQMVVPIDFTRTKNVVIKGISGNTSNNTPTTM
-1198 VTIVNRNHAVPTI
+1198 THPI
-1211 INMGIVS
+1211 
-1218 ENDNNPVKIKSVQ
+1218 
-1231 VKAVNIA
+1231 
-1238 GTAGSTGVAETE
+1238 
-1250 YGGDFSHMVVLPF
+1250 VVLPS
-1263 YDSLVGS
+1263 YTAQSIEGGLQL
-1270 GSGWPASGDNL
+1270 PAFQKTGV
-1281 ISFETSGMQSSNP
+1281 Q
-1294 LYGNFALHADTNV
+1294 LH
-1307 DPSQRRVVQWKQNG
+1307 
-1321 THLTITNEVDYYCQ
+1321 ITNSFHVKYRDWVKPATWGSNTDYDIQ
-1335 NFKEIEN
+1335 RAK
-1342 GNYDNNARSAIS
+1342 RSM
-1354 RYLLNRAVLVV
+1354 NVAVLVV
-1365 ADPRIVCQQN
+1365 ADPRLLQYSYHANGVKGFYESLGTEVAMKSVFVCN
-1375 TVYVQG
+1375 GVFSK
-1381 RTTEPYIGGYRVYA
+1381 I
-1395 HRGNTAQGNDIKGH
+1395 I
-1409 AGCLSC
+1409 CLM
-1415 GGYNARFC
+1415 
-1423 VLLPG
+1423 PG
-1428 QTLKLRSQLM
+1428 QTLSLVSQIEEWGDNGDKYVVWYVQNASDFTAVTGSLRLTRLNDGTQVTQHIIGFSAGNHYDQLM
-1438 TLENHTVLTWVVEN
+1438 LLAPPGVTGQFASMPLIDLYLSNGEWPHREFVTEN
-1452 PADFDVMYH
+1452 
-1461 AASSQDRRR
+1461 
-1470 MTLCF
+1470 
-1475 SRGCTT
+1475 T
-1481 DNDVVGI
+1481 DT
-1488 YANNVAF
+1488 AW
-1495 DPYAT
+1495 
-1500 PEAVKDAII
+1500 
-1509 GSKEANY
+1509 S
-1516 YDNNSYYCL
+1516 
-1525 DF
+1525 

>member
-61 VITFKKGSLFGPLGA
+61 VITFKKGSLFGPQGA

-82 TVENRVGEGWAWF
+82 TVANRVGEGWAWF
-95 KNLLADT
+95 KHLLADT

-168 TIANLIVT
+168 TITNLIVT

-208 VENITINGIAGKRLY
+208 VENITLTLNGRSIAGKRLY

-269 VSPQPVEKTIDGNV
+269 VSSQPVEKTIDGNA

-303 KDANDVPLWYWVGDA
+303 KDGNDVPLWYWVGDA

-394 STDSDDPTDIEDMLT
+394 STDSDNPTDIEDMLT

-488 KIADVASDSKLTGGG
+488 KIADVASDSKLSGGG
-503 EKTRVLL
+503 EKTRVYLEWL
-510 NWKDSREYY
+510 EAKKTAASLMAQAEESGLSEEDSETYDGTHSY
-519 TQTIAAT
+519 TNAYNAVSAA
-526 PVEMTNSTESCMGS
+526 
-540 TFAAIYQ
+540 F
-547 AAQTAWTA
+547 TA
-555 LCRYLNGDQA
+555 LSTYLNNKVA
-565 FDGGLQDAPLWISAT
+565 FTMVSPGFPAWIDPSNTSIGLSVTTQLPSMTVNETTYTGADYYRLVWKNFWDAI
-580 LDANRVKKEAA
+580 VE
-591 ADPAKWKACLLTTT
+591 LTRAINAW
-605 VLPTLSEVQ
+605 Q
-614 GETAADSYRRKWSEF
+614 YRTIE
-629 YEAMATLAAAQLKW
+629 Q
-643 QEKKIDEMGD
+643 MGD
-653 DGLLDPEE
+653 DGLIDPVE
-661 KASLRQIFAA
+661 KATLRQLFNE
-671 EVKRYF
+671 EVIAYWKRF
-677 RMLDDFNALGG
+677 DQVSDMLLTKIPSTEGVY
-688 TSAYYDDTHRLS
+688 TTLS
-700 NIVEVPLNIIA
+700 NADTAMQSAIQQLGSYLCGKTPTERNAGQGDWYIA
-711 TFMDGEGDIEFDAVS
+711 TPLPWTPQNSMRNGLQDPPESGTA
-726 SPTGNPQQK
+726 PTNLYPTWLQK
-735 GYFEQ
+735 GN
-740 DGSSYK
+740 
-746 STEDTSVVTGKTY
+746 DTQATVV
-759 YLPEMDLGTLTWQV
+759 
-773 NSAMRDG
+773 
-780 LTEEYDTTKAADAR
+780 
-794 SGYPKW
+794 
-800 LLKANETV
+800 
-808 SQVVSDDLWDYFWNQ
+808 DDNVWDYFWAEYTKAKQNLIDAI
-823 YWSAA
+823 AA
-828 NTMEAR
+828 GNDYLIENATA
-834 LTSAHQKSIDDIAEG
+834 DI
-849 LQPQIFIQA
+849 LPQVFIQA
-858 SAPTNYKEGDHWYQP
+858 TAPTNYKEGDHWYQP
-873 TTLTNPVTGATVSQD
+873 TTLTNPVTGASVSQD
-888 DNGNPIYNHYVAK
+888 QNGNPIYNHYIART
-901 KVNNVLKWVLVN
+901 VNNVLKWVLVN
-913 AATTSVFSKLAN
+913 AATTSVFSQLAN

-960 LLINSHF
+960 LLINGHF
-967 EYGTDHWAAY
+967 EDGTNHWAAY
-977 NSATISVVEQSGLP
+977 SGATISVVEQSGLP
-991 GIFAH
+991 LTFEH

-1005 AIRGMQFSK
+1005 RIRGMQFSK
-1014 TQQPYILLEEG
+1014 TQQPYILAEDG
-1025 KTYTFSFWAKADASK
+1025 KNYILSFWAKADASK
-1040 RIYVYRGTSNLGFF
+1040 SFCVYRGDDLLGRF
-1054 TIGTDWDRYGYSIEG
+1054 TLGTTWQRYNYLVEG
-1069 DGKSLTFYIRD
+1069 DGESLTFYIRD
-1080 YNASDAVT
+1080 YNASDTVT
-1088 FYLVGLQ
+1088 MYLVGMQ
-1095 LECGSRTDWQDFGG
+1095 LECGVLTDWQDFGG

-1238 GTAGSTGVAETE
+1238 GTAQSTGVGETE

-1342 GNYDNNARSAIS
+1342 GGYDNNARSAIS

-1395 HRGNTAQGNDIKGH
+1395 HRGNTASGNDIKGH

-1452 PADFDVMYH
+1452 PTDFDVMYH

-1470 MTLCF
+1470 MSLCF
-1475 SRGCTT
+1475 SRGCPS

-1516 YDNNSYYCL
+1516 YDNNNYYCL
-1525 DF
+1525 NF

>member
-1 MADIQFEH
+1 MADINFEH

-19 TGLTA
+19 TGLTS

-47 GKYLSKEEDDEAEG
+47 GKYLSKEDDDEAEG

-109 INGNLTVHGGDLT
+109 IKGNLTVHGGDLT

-223 WRVSDGEKARTNK
+223 WRVSDGQKARTNK
-236 WHALDQ
+236 WHVLDQ

-269 VSPQPVEKTIDGNV
+269 VSSQPVEKTIDGNA

-303 KDANDVPLWYWVGDA
+303 KDGNDVPLWYWVGDA

-354 GLTAPFI
+354 GMTAPFI
-361 ASYRGVN
+361 AQYRGVN

-380 DAVGQAFFGQFYSQ
+380 DAVGSAFFGQLYSQ
-394 STDSDDPTDIEDMLT
+394 ATDGDNPTNIEDWLT
-409 GSELKIIYGE
+409 GSEIKIIYGE
-419 GSPLVTQPEQHW
+419 GSPLVTRPEQNW
-431 TQADRQTYVD
+431 TQQDYANYADR
-441 RCFYYDIS
+441 CLYYDIS
-449 MEPALDG
+449 AEPAEDG

-463 MQAGESSPTYGWV
+463 MQAGDESPTFSWE

-526 PVEMTNSTESCMGS
+526 PVEMTTSTESCMGS

-629 YEAMATLAAAQLKW
+629 YEAMATLDAAQLKW

-711 TFMDGEGDIEFDAVS
+711 TFMDGEGDIEFGAVS
-726 SPTGNPQQK
+726 SPSGNPQQK

-773 NSAMRDG
+773 NTAMRDG

-858 SAPTNYKEGDHWYQP
+858 TAPTDFKAGDHWYQP
-873 TTLTNPVTGATVSQD
+873 TTLKNPVTGANVSQD
-888 DNGNPIYNHYVAK
+888 SDGNKIYNHYIAV
-901 KVNNVLKWVLVN
+901 VEDNTLKWKLVN
-913 AATTSVFSKLAN
+913 AATTSVFSQLAN
-925 QIYQAV
+925 QIYLAV
-931 FDSTNASSLVMRA
+931 FDSTRSSSVVYKV
-944 NSIESTV
+944 NSITSRVTNIENGTASIIEQLEDE
-951 SKISEGSQN
+951 ISLRVTKDGLTAAGIDVTYDEETGEGSTT
-960 LLINSHF
+960 I
-967 EYGTDHWAAY
+967 YGD
-977 NSATISVVEQSGLP
+977 
-991 GIFAH
+991 
-996 CLKVQTSSG
+996 
-1005 AIRGMQFSK
+1005 K
-1014 TQQPYILLEEG
+1014 T
-1025 KTYTFSFWAKADASK
+1025 K
-1040 RIYVYRGTSNLGFF
+1040 
-1054 TIGTDWDRYGYSIEG
+1054 IEG
-1069 DGKSLTFYIRD
+1069 DLDVKGLITNSAQFIDYTDTYSKSTGI
-1080 YNASDAVT
+1080 NIIT
-1088 FYLVGLQ
+1088 GLQ
-1095 LECGSRTDWQDFGG
+1095 ETAEEGFVHDIIDFAPGPQLGGKMIVPMDMEKVKSVVIRGISKDSSISGDDLLTNTD
-1109 EPVMMKSQILQ
+1109 PLVILPGYSSCS
-1120 LADKISMGVF
+1120 INGVLTMPAF
-1130 KDEARKAG
+1130 NN
-1138 IDIEYDEQTDS
+1138 S
-1149 GTVTLDADKVKI
+1149 GTEITIASAFQRRYAKWR
-1161 QGDLDLSSMNGLGE
+1161 QAG
-1175 VKINGDKLTIEND
+1175 KLTLKQLWECA
-1188 LDIKGLTTEN
+1188 T
-1198 VTIVNRNHAVPTI
+1198 V
-1211 INMGIVS
+1211 IVS
-1218 ENDNNPVKIKSVQ
+1218 
-1231 VKAVNIA
+1231 
-1238 GTAGSTGVAETE
+1238 
-1250 YGGDFSHMVVLPF
+1250 
-1263 YDSLVGS
+1263 
-1270 GSGWPASGDNL
+1270 
-1281 ISFETSGMQSSNP
+1281 
-1294 LYGNFALHADTNV
+1294 
-1307 DPSQRRVVQWKQNG
+1307 
-1321 THLTITNEVDYYCQ
+1321 
-1335 NFKEIEN
+1335 
-1342 GNYDNNARSAIS
+1342 
-1354 RYLLNRAVLVV
+1354 
-1365 ADPRIVCQQN
+1365 DPRILKYNN
-1375 TVYVQG
+1375 TVSIS
-1381 RTTEPYIGGYRVYA
+1381 TTADGVRA
-1395 HRGNTAQGNDIKGH
+1395 HENSFIVNGQLGK
-1409 AGCLSC
+1409 
-1415 GGYNARFC
+1415 
-1423 VLLPG
+1423 VLILMPG
-1428 QTLKLRSQLM
+1428 QMVRLRSVVHKYG
-1438 TLENHTVLTWVVEN
+1438 TGTTVLRWFVEN
-1452 PADFDVMYH
+1452 AADFEPVTGWVNIWR
-1461 AASSQDRRR
+1461 AAAGAKGKNEYNYFQAQD
-1470 MTLCF
+1470 
-1475 SRGCTT
+1475 
-1481 DNDVVGI
+1481 
-1488 YANNVAF
+1488 
-1495 DPYAT
+1495 
-1500 PEAVKDAII
+1500 
-1509 GSKEANY
+1509 Y
-1516 YDNNSYYCL
+1516 YDNLALFAPGILAQEFGSDLCFNILSMDGLWPCV
-1525 DF
+1525 DKQDDIFDSNNTTNI

>member
-61 VITFKKGSLFGPLGA
+61 VITFKKGSLFGPQGA

-82 TVENRVGEGWAWF
+82 TVANRVGEGWAWF
-95 KNLLADT
+95 KHLLADT

-168 TIANLIVT
+168 TITNLIVT

-208 VENITINGIAGKRLY
+208 VENITINGIPGKRLY
-223 WRVSDGEKARTNK
+223 WRVSDGQKARTNK

-269 VSPQPVEKTIDGNV
+269 VSSQPVEKTIDGNAV
-283 ADCHY
+283 DCHY

-318 RDAAAGDEISML
+318 REAAAGDEISML

-394 STDSDDPTDIEDMLT
+394 ATDSDNPTDIEDMLT

-488 KIADVASDSKLTGGG
+488 KIADVASDSKLSGGG
-503 EKTRVLL
+503 EKTRVYLEWLEAKKTAASLMAQAEESGLSEEDSETYDRTHSYTNAYNAVSAAFTALSTYL
-510 NWKDSREYY
+510 NNKVAF
-519 TQTIAAT
+519 TIASQGFPAWIDPSNT
-526 PVEMTNSTESCMGS
+526 TIGLSVTTQLPSMTVNETTYTGADYYRLVWKNFWDAIVELTR
-540 TFAAIYQ
+540 AIN
-547 AAQTAWTA
+547 AW
-555 LCRYLNGDQA
+555 Q
-565 FDGGLQDAPLWISAT
+565 
-580 LDANRVKKEAA
+580 
-591 ADPAKWKACLLTTT
+591 
-605 VLPTLSEVQ
+605 
-614 GETAADSYRRKWSEF
+614 YR
-629 YEAMATLAAAQLKW
+629 T
-643 QEKKIDEMGD
+643 IDRMGD
-653 DGLLDPEE
+653 DGLIDPVE
-661 KASLRQIFAA
+661 KATLRQLFNE
-671 EVKRYF
+671 EVIAYWKRF
-677 RMLDDFNALGG
+677 DQVSDMLLTKIPSTEGVY
-688 TSAYYDDTHRLS
+688 TTLS
-700 NIVEVPLNIIA
+700 NADTAMQSAIQQLGSYLCGKTPTERHAGQGDWYIASPLPWTPQNSMRNGLQDPPESDTVPTNLY
-711 TFMDGEGDIEFDAVS
+711 
-726 SPTGNPQQK
+726 PTWLQK
-735 GYFEQ
+735 GN
-740 DGSSYK
+740 
-746 STEDTSVVTGKTY
+746 DTQATVV
-759 YLPEMDLGTLTWQV
+759 
-773 NSAMRDG
+773 
-780 LTEEYDTTKAADAR
+780 
-794 SGYPKW
+794 
-800 LLKANETV
+800 
-808 SQVVSDDLWDYFWNQ
+808 DDNVWDYFWAEYTKAKQNLIDAI
-823 YWSAA
+823 AA
-828 NTMEAR
+828 GNDYLIENATA
-834 LTSAHQKSIDDIAEG
+834 DI
-849 LQPQIFIQA
+849 LPQVFIQA
-858 SAPTNYKEGDHWYQP
+858 TAPTNYKAGDHWYQP
-873 TTLTNPVTGATVSQD
+873 TTLKNPVTGANVSQD
-888 DNGNPIYNHYVAK
+888 SNGNPIYNHYIAV
-901 KVNNVLKWVLVN
+901 VEDNTLKWKLVN
-913 AATTSVFSKLAN
+913 AATTSVFSQLAN

-951 SKISEGSQN
+951 SKIKEGSQN

-967 EYGTDHWAAY
+967 EDGTNHWAAY

-991 GIFAH
+991 LTFEH

-1040 RIYVYRGTSNLGFF
+1040 RIYVYRGTTNLGLF
-1054 TIGTDWDRYGYSIEG
+1054 TIGTDWDRYGYTIEG
-1069 DGKSLTFYIRD
+1069 DGKSLNFSVRD
-1080 YNASDAVT
+1080 YNSSDAVT

-1095 LECGSRTDWQDFGG
+1095 LECGQRTDWRDFGG

-1161 QGDLDLSSMNGLGE
+1161 QGDLDLSSMNGLGD

-1238 GTAGSTGVAETE
+1238 GTAGSTGVSETE

-1342 GNYDNNARSAIS
+1342 GGYDNNARSAIS
-1354 RYLLNRAVLVV
+1354 RYLLNRSVLVV

-1395 HRGNTAQGNDIKGH
+1395 HRGNTASGNDIKGH

-1452 PADFDVMYH
+1452 PTDFDVMYH

-1470 MTLCF
+1470 MSLCF
-1475 SRGCTT
+1475 SRGCPS

-1516 YDNNSYYCL
+1516 YDNNNYYCL
-1525 DF
+1525 NF

>member
-1 MADIQFEH
+1 MADINFEH

-19 TGLTA
+19 TGLTS

-47 GKYLSKEEDDEAEG
+47 GKYLSKEDDDEAEG
-61 VITFKKGSLFGPLGA
+61 VITFKKGSLFGPQGA

-82 TVENRVGEGWAWF
+82 TVADRVGEGWAWF
-95 KNLLADT
+95 KHLLADT

-109 INGNLTVHGGDLT
+109 INGNLTVHGGDIT

-140 TVSGLTTLINAI
+140 TVDGLTTLINAI

-208 VENITINGIAGKRLY
+208 VEDITINGIAGKRLY
-223 WRVSDGEKARTNK
+223 WRVSDGQKARANK

-269 VSPQPVEKTIDGNV
+269 VSPQPVEMTIDGNA

-295 GETQENIP
+295 GETQGNIP
-303 KDANDVPLWYWVGDA
+303 LDGNDIPLWYWVGDA

-354 GLTAPFI
+354 GLTPPFI

-394 STDSDDPTDIEDMLT
+394 ATDSDNPTDIEDMLT

-463 MQAGESSPTYGWV
+463 MQAGEESPTYGWV

-488 KIADVASDSKLTGGG
+488 KISNVASDGVLTGGG
-503 EKTRVLL
+503 EKTRVYLEWMEAVKTYTTLL
-510 NWKDSREYY
+510 AQMQENNADGDW
-519 TQTIAAT
+519 
-526 PVEMTNSTESCMGS
+526 TNSQS
-540 TFAAIYQ
+540 TSEYKTGVKFY
-547 AAQTAWTA
+547 TAWNNFNTA
-555 LCRYLNGDQA
+555 FFALATYLNNKVDFSSNYQNT
-565 FDGGLQDAPLWISAT
+565 PPSWINDS
-580 LDANRVKKEAA
+580 NRG
-591 ADPAKWKACLLTTT
+591 TST
-605 VLPTLSEVQ
+605 VLPPWLDT
-614 GETAADSYRRKWSEF
+614 ETPPGKAEWTTGAKAYRGV
-629 YEAMATLAAAQLKW
+629 W
-643 QEKKIDEMGD
+643 QDYYDTMIEMRRALDAWQFKKIDEMGD
-653 DGLLDPEE
+653 DGLIDPVE
-661 KASLRQIFAA
+661 KATLRQLFNE
-671 EVKRYF
+671 EVIAYWKRF
-677 RMLDDFNALGG
+677 DQVSDMLLTKIPSTEGVY
-688 TSAYYDDTHRLS
+688 TTLS
-700 NIVEVPLNIIA
+700 NADTAMQSAIQQLGSYLCGKTPTERTSGQGDWYIA
-711 TFMDGEGDIEFDAVS
+711 TPLPWTPQNSMRNGLQDPPESGTA
-726 SPTGNPQQK
+726 PTNLYPTWLQK
-735 GYFEQ
+735 GN
-740 DGSSYK
+740 
-746 STEDTSVVTGKTY
+746 DTQATVV
-759 YLPEMDLGTLTWQV
+759 
-773 NSAMRDG
+773 
-780 LTEEYDTTKAADAR
+780 
-794 SGYPKW
+794 
-800 LLKANETV
+800 
-808 SQVVSDDLWDYFWNQ
+808 DDDVWDYFWAEYTKAKQNLIDAI
-823 YWSAA
+823 AA
-828 NTMEAR
+828 GNDYLIENATA
-834 LTSAHQKSIDDIAEG
+834 DI
-849 LQPQIFIQA
+849 LPQVFIQA
-858 SAPTNYKEGDHWYQP
+858 TAPTDYKEGDHWYQP

-888 DNGNPIYNHYVAK
+888 QYGKLIYNHYVAK
-901 KVNNVLKWVLVN
+901 KVENVLQWVLVN
-913 AATTSVFSKLAN
+913 AASTSVFSQLAN

-977 NSATISVVEQSGLP
+977 NSATISVVAQSGLP

-1005 AIRGMQFSK
+1005 AIRGMQFST

-1040 RIYVYRGTSNLGFF
+1040 RIYVYRGSSNLGFF

-1069 DGKSLTFYIRD
+1069 DGKSLTFYVRD
-1080 YNASDAVT
+1080 NNSSDAVT

-1095 LECGSRTDWQDFGG
+1095 LECGPRTDWQDFGG

-1138 IDIEYDEQTDS
+1138 IDIEYDAQTDS
-1149 GTVTLDADKVKI
+1149 GTVTLDGDKVI
-1161 QGDLDLSSMNGLGE
+1161 VEGDLD
-1175 VKINGDKLTIEND
+1175 V
-1188 LDIKGLTTEN
+1188 KGLTTEN
-1198 VTIVNRNHAVPTI
+1198 VTIVERNHSVPTI

-1238 GTAGSTGVAETE
+1238 GTAGATGVAETE

-1281 ISFETSGMQSSNP
+1281 ISFNTSGMQSSNP

-1335 NFKEIEN
+1335 NFKEIGN
-1342 GNYDNNARSAIS
+1342 GGYDNNARSAIS

-1395 HRGNTAQGNDIKGH
+1395 HRGITAQGNDIKGH

>member
-1 MADIQFEH
+1 MADINFEH

-19 TGLTA
+19 TGLTS

-95 KNLLADT
+95 KHLLADT

-128 GNGGNVSVEGNL
+128 GNGGDVSVEGNL

-168 TIANLIVT
+168 TITNLIVT
-176 GAAHFFKVII
+176 GAAHFFRVII

-208 VENITINGIAGKRLY
+208 VEDITINGIAGKRLY
-223 WRVSDGEKARTNK
+223 WRVSDGQKARTNK

-269 VSPQPVEKTIDGNV
+269 VSPQPVEKTIDGNA

-303 KDANDVPLWYWVGDA
+303 KDGNDVPLWYWVGDA

-488 KIADVASDSKLTGGG
+488 KISNVASDGVLTGGG
-503 EKTRVLL
+503 EKTRVYLEWMEAVKTYSTLL
-510 NWKDSREYY
+510 AQMQENNADGDWTNPNSSAEYK
-519 TQTIAAT
+519 TG
-526 PVEMTNSTESCMGS
+526 VK
-540 TFAAIYQ
+540 FF
-547 AAQTAWTA
+547 TAWSNFGTA
-555 LCRYLNGDQA
+555 FFALATYLNNKTDFSSDYQVTPPSWINDQ
-565 FDGGLQDAPLWISAT
+565 
-580 LDANRVKKEAA
+580 NRG
-591 ADPAKWKACLLTTT
+591 TST
-605 VLPTLSEVQ
+605 VLPPWLDT
-614 GETAADSYRRKWSEF
+614 ETPPGKAEWTTGAKAYRGV
-629 YEAMATLAAAQLKW
+629 W
-643 QEKKIDEMGD
+643 QDYYDTMIEMRRALDAWQFKKIDEMGD
-653 DGLLDPEE
+653 DGLIDPVE
-661 KASLRQIFAA
+661 KATLRQLFNE
-671 EVKRYF
+671 EVIAYWKRF
-677 RMLDDFNALGG
+677 DQVSDMLLTKIPSTEGVY
-688 TSAYYDDTHRLS
+688 TTLS
-700 NIVEVPLNIIA
+700 NADTAMQSAIQQLGSYLCGKTPTERHAGQGDWYIA
-711 TFMDGEGDIEFDAVS
+711 TPLPWTPQNSMRNGLQDPPESGTA
-726 SPTGNPQQK
+726 PTNLYPTWLQK
-735 GYFEQ
+735 GN
-740 DGSSYK
+740 
-746 STEDTSVVTGKTY
+746 DTQATVV
-759 YLPEMDLGTLTWQV
+759 
-773 NSAMRDG
+773 
-780 LTEEYDTTKAADAR
+780 
-794 SGYPKW
+794 
-800 LLKANETV
+800 
-808 SQVVSDDLWDYFWNQ
+808 DDNVWDYFWAEYTKAKQNLIDAI
-823 YWSAA
+823 AA
-828 NTMEAR
+828 GNDYLIENATA
-834 LTSAHQKSIDDIAEG
+834 DI
-849 LQPQIFIQA
+849 LPQVFIQA
-858 SAPTNYKEGDHWYQP
+858 SAPTDYKEGDHWYQP

-888 DNGNPIYNHYVAK
+888 QNGNPIYNHYVAK
-901 KVNNVLKWVLVN
+901 KVENVLKWVLVN
-913 AATTSVFSKLAN
+913 AATTSVFSQLAN

-1005 AIRGMQFSK
+1005 AIRGMQFST

-1095 LECGSRTDWQDFGG
+1095 LECGPRSDWQDFGG

-1138 IDIEYDEQTDS
+1138 IDIEYDAQTDS
-1149 GTVTLDADKVKI
+1149 GTVTLDGDKVI
-1161 QGDLDLSSMNGLGE
+1161 VEGDLD
-1175 VKINGDKLTIEND
+1175 V
-1188 LDIKGLTTEN
+1188 KGLTTEN
-1198 VTIVNRNHAVPTI
+1198 VTIVERNHSVPTI

-1238 GTAGSTGVAETE
+1238 GTAGATGVAETE

-1281 ISFETSGMQSSNP
+1281 ISFNTSGMESSNP

-1342 GNYDNNARSAIS
+1342 GGYDNNARSAIS

-1395 HRGNTAQGNDIKGH
+1395 HRGITAQGNDIKGH

-1452 PADFDVMYH
+1452 PTDFDVMYH

>member
-1 MADIQFEH
+1 
-9 IDPWVDGQGD
+9 
-19 TGLTA
+19 
-24 RQKLRRNFE
+24 
-33 KIKAW
+33 
-38 MDSVATMLS
+38 
-47 GKYLSKEEDDEAEG
+47 
-61 VITFKKGSLFGPLGA
+61 
-76 WGWVKQ
+76 
-82 TVENRVGEGWAWF
+82 
-95 KNLLADT
+95 
-102 LEALSAL
+102 
-109 INGNLTVHGGDLT
+109 
-122 VEEDEL
+122 
-128 GNGGNVSVEGNL
+128 
-140 TVSGLTTLINAI
+140 
-152 ISNLTVQHNLT
+152 
-163 VNETA
+163 
-168 TIANLIVT
+168 
-176 GAAHFFKVII
+176 
-186 DEIKAAGGAI
+186 
-196 VVTPADGFTVDL
+196 
-208 VENITINGIAGKRLY
+208 
-223 WRVSDGEKARTNK
+223 
-236 WHALDQ
+236 
-242 ALCKTD
+242 
-248 NLANGTTYN
+248 
-257 ASNKFYWSLVAA
+257 
-269 VSPQPVEKTIDGNV
+269 
-283 ADCHY
+283 
-288 IDIYCGN
+288 
-295 GETQENIP
+295 
-303 KDANDVPLWYWVGDA
+303 
-318 RDAAAGDEISML
+318 
-330 GSRDANDVP
+330 
-339 RQSALYFSAYTSIDT
+339 
-354 GLTAPFI
+354 
-361 ASYRGVN
+361 
-368 DFNLASHRKTYM
+368 
-380 DAVGQAFFGQFYSQ
+380 
-394 STDSDDPTDIEDMLT
+394 MLT

-488 KIADVASDSKLTGGG
+488 KISNVASDGVLTGGG
-503 EKTRVLL
+503 EKTRVYLEWMEAVKTYSTLL
-510 NWKDSREYY
+510 AQMQENNADGDWTNPNSSAEYK
-519 TQTIAAT
+519 TG
-526 PVEMTNSTESCMGS
+526 VK
-540 TFAAIYQ
+540 FF
-547 AAQTAWTA
+547 TAWSNFGTA
-555 LCRYLNGDQA
+555 FFALATYLNNKTDFSSDYQVT
-565 FDGGLQDAPLWISAT
+565 PPSWINDS
-580 LDANRVKKEAA
+580 NRG
-591 ADPAKWKACLLTTT
+591 TST
-605 VLPTLSEVQ
+605 VLPPWLDT
-614 GETAADSYRRKWSEF
+614 ETPPGKAEWTTGAKAYRGV
-629 YEAMATLAAAQLKW
+629 W
-643 QEKKIDEMGD
+643 QDYYDTMIEMRRALDAWQFKKIDEMGD
-653 DGLLDPEE
+653 DGLIDPVE
-661 KASLRQIFAA
+661 KATLRQLFNE
-671 EVKRYF
+671 EVIAYWKRF
-677 RMLDDFNALGG
+677 DQVSDMLLTKIPSTEGVY
-688 TSAYYDDTHRLS
+688 TTLS
-700 NIVEVPLNIIA
+700 NADTAMQNAIQQLGSYLCGKTPTERHAGQGDWYIA
-711 TFMDGEGDIEFDAVS
+711 TPLPWTPQNSMRNGLQDPPESGTA
-726 SPTGNPQQK
+726 PTNLYPTWLQK
-735 GYFEQ
+735 GN
-740 DGSSYK
+740 
-746 STEDTSVVTGKTY
+746 DTQATVV
-759 YLPEMDLGTLTWQV
+759 
-773 NSAMRDG
+773 
-780 LTEEYDTTKAADAR
+780 
-794 SGYPKW
+794 
-800 LLKANETV
+800 
-808 SQVVSDDLWDYFWNQ
+808 DDNVWDYFWAEYTKAKQNLIDAI
-823 YWSAA
+823 AA
-828 NTMEAR
+828 GNDYLIENATA
-834 LTSAHQKSIDDIAEG
+834 DI
-849 LQPQIFIQA
+849 LPQVFIQA
-858 SAPTNYKEGDHWYQP
+858 SAPTDYKEGDHWYQP

-888 DNGNPIYNHYVAK
+888 QNGNPIYNHYVAK
-901 KVNNVLKWVLVN
+901 KVENVLKWVLVN
-913 AATTSVFSKLAN
+913 AATTSVFSQLAN

-1005 AIRGMQFSK
+1005 AIRGMQFST

-1095 LECGSRTDWQDFGG
+1095 LECGPRSDWQDFGG

-1138 IDIEYDEQTDS
+1138 IDIEYDAQTDS
-1149 GTVTLDADKVKI
+1149 GTVTLDGDKVI
-1161 QGDLDLSSMNGLGE
+1161 VEGDLD
-1175 VKINGDKLTIEND
+1175 V
-1188 LDIKGLTTEN
+1188 KGLTTEN
-1198 VTIVNRNHAVPTI
+1198 VTIVERNHSVPTI

-1238 GTAGSTGVAETE
+1238 GTAGATGVAETE

-1281 ISFETSGMQSSNP
+1281 ISFNTSGMESSNP

-1342 GNYDNNARSAIS
+1342 GGYDNNARSAIS

-1395 HRGNTAQGNDIKGH
+1395 HRGITAQGNDIKGH

-1452 PADFDVMYH
+1452 PTDFDVMYH